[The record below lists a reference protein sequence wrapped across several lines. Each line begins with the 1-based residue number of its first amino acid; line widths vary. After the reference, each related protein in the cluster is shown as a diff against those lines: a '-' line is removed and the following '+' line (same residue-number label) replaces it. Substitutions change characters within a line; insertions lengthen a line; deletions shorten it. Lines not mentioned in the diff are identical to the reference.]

1 MTKKNDVDEVEAVRQ
16 ILRTAGLRSTPARIA
31 VLSALRRATKPQTH
45 AELSE
50 LLVPLGFDKATV
62 FRNLTDLTDA
72 ELVSRTELG
81 DHVWRFEIRDPKHDR
96 SSHPHFV
103 CVECGTVS
111 CLHGLAVPDAEVR
124 SSHNISRVTEILVKG
139 HCANCEPT
147 LSSGLP
153 SLPVI

>member
-1 MTKKNDVDEVEAVRQ
+1 MTKKTDVDEVEAVRQ
-16 ILRTAGLRSTPARIA
+16 ILREAGLRSTPARIA
-31 VLSALRRATKPQTH
+31 VLSLLRRATKPQTH

-50 LLVPLGFDKATV
+50 HLVPLGFDKATV

-103 CVECGTVS
+103 CVECGIVS
-111 CLHGLAVPDAEVR
+111 CLHGLAVPDANIR
-124 SSHNISRVTEILVKG
+124 SSHNISRITEILVKG
-139 HCANCEPT
+139 HCLTCEPAQE
-147 LSSGLP
+147 SSANV
-153 SLPVI
+153 LPVL